1 MSTTPSKAA
10 KDAPSAKPCLVFEL
24 ETIAFNG
31 SQAIYEA
38 LETVFKTRGFQL
50 TPEIFIRFNLTRP
63 TPRALNR
70 MTTALAINSSGIEAM
85 SAEIA
90 QQWPKKLAQ
99 TKPIPAVVK
108 LLGDAARQGIP
119 LGAIT
124 ACPAAPAQD
133 LIKALA
139 LKAEVALVNLP
150 AANGNGRPRPE
161 AWTKLAHQMQAAPAQ
176 CVALA
181 NSAVTA
187 QAAIMAGMHA
197 VAIPDGFSVF
207 QDFGGTDMV
216 FEKPASLPLAEIM
229 ALAAPVTKA

>member
-1 MSTTPSKAA
+1 MSTTQSKTA
-10 KDAPSAKPCLVFEL
+10 KDAKSAKPCLALEL

-31 SQAIYEA
+31 SQVIYEA
-38 LETVFKTRGFQL
+38 LASIFKNRGFQL
-50 TPEIFIRFNLTRP
+50 TPEIFTRFNLARP
-63 TPRALNR
+63 TARALNR
-70 MTTALAINSSGIEAM
+70 MLTALAVNSSGIEAM

-90 QQWPKKLAQ
+90 QLWPKKLAQ

-139 LKAEVALVNLP
+139 LNAEVALVNLP

-161 AWTKLAHQMQAAPAQ
+161 AWTKLAHQMQASPAQ

-197 VAIPDGFSVF
+197 VAIPDAFSVF
-207 QDFGGTDMV
+207 QDFGGTDLL
-216 FEKPASLPLAEIM
+216 FEKPASLPLVEIM
-229 ALAAPVTKA
+229 ALAAPVTRA